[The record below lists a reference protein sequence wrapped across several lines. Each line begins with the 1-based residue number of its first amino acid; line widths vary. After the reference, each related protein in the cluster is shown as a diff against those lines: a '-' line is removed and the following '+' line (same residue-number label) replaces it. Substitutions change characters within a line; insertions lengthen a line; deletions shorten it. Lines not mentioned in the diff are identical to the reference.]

1 MSLSSKSWRLLG
13 GFFLFVAFICVVA
26 WFIYWHGASVGLTE
40 SGHKALALLL
50 IVVALFLWLVLP
62 RMLEHLKKHHDQVQA
77 QATGILP
84 QTDARMATEP
94 SPTDR
99 LNTLRPDLRQ
109 VHGAFWR
116 RKFRLLLV
124 FGEPAQIEA
133 LAPGLFKN
141 QWLEG
146 EGLVLIWG
154 GSVHAGF
161 NDTRLAQWKSL
172 CRWRALDGV
181 VWALDQAQSD
191 DAEAMGQGVRQLREL
206 ARKLRWQLPLHVWQV
221 CKGQWSLKGRRSQ
234 PVGCVLSSPPTALAL
249 SEELN
254 GLIEPLRRCGLGQM
268 QGELGHDFLLR
279 LCEDLRTGGIEHWT
293 QALAPLFGRFVPGVT
308 LRGLWFSPPVEARD
322 QEAKSAS
329 FWLMDPAWRGILKDR
344 PGHARRIGWPAT
356 RIACVA
362 MLALMALW
370 SAGLL
375 LSAFNNR
382 TQALEIER
390 NLAAVQPA
398 GDREQ
403 QVLALHEL
411 MRELGRLDHRAKHG
425 EPWYLRF
432 GLSQNQALID
442 TLWPQY
448 VEANHRLMRDPAASS
463 LKRELAALVA
473 LPPNSTERS
482 TRAPQ
487 AYEQL
492 KAYLMMARPEKVD
505 AVFLSK
511 VLADIEPE
519 REGVPPG
526 LWSALSPSLW
536 QFYAEQLK
544 AHPEW
549 RIEPDPTLLTQ
560 ARQVLIGQLGQ
571 RNAEATLYRKVLD
584 SAADQYPSLDLYDLT
599 GATDARSLFATME
612 SVPGVF
618 TRQAWEGHVREAI
631 DEIAEA
637 RREQIDWVLSDRVGD
652 IAPDLTPDLLR
663 ERLTERYFQE
673 YGSAWL
679 AFLNSLRWQR
689 TSSLGDVIDQLTLM
703 SDVRQSPLIA
713 LTNSLAWQGQA
724 GQRTQALS
732 ESLLKSAE
740 KLVGRD
746 KAQMIDQSLPASH
759 GPLDAT
765 FGPLLALLGKQTGA
779 AEDNLSLQAFLTR
792 VTRSRLKLQQIGNAA
807 DPQAMTQAMAQTVF
821 QGKSIDLTDT
831 QAYASLLAASLGAEW
846 ASIGQTLFVQPL
858 EQAWQQVLQPSAAS
872 INRQWQQGIADHW
885 NEAFTGRYP
894 FAATGSD
901 ASLPLLGQLIRAD
914 SGRIEQFLQRQ
925 LDGVLRKEGNRWVVD
940 AQHSQGLRVNPQ
952 FLAAVNQLSQLADVL
967 YTESGMGLSFELQ
980 AKAVR
985 DLVQTTFTLNGERH
999 HYFNQKES
1007 WQRFAWPGSSA
1018 HPGASLTWTSVRT
1031 GERLYG
1037 DFQGTWG
1044 LIRLLEQAQV
1054 TALDDSDSRFRMVI
1068 KAPDGIDLTW
1078 FLRTEL
1084 GRGPMSL
1091 LALRGFK
1098 MPRQVFLV
1106 ERGGSPGLAQTGG
1119 EQ

>member
-1 MSLSSKSWRLLG
+1 MNQQVEFSKTYSFQTILILAFFMACLVGLAAVGWWFWSGRPDIDQALLQDLLVKILVCWAL
-13 GFFLFVAFICVVA
+13 LFVVVLA
-26 WFIYWHGASVGLTE
+26 VWMTLQGGIRQLVVEADPTPEVEPPPELQKKTSADMVEYLSQQHG
-40 SGHKALALLL
+40 
-50 IVVALFLWLVLP
+50 
-62 RMLEHLKKHHDQVQA
+62 R
-77 QATGILP
+77 
-84 QTDARMATEP
+84 
-94 SPTDR
+94 
-99 LNTLRPDLRQ
+99 
-109 VHGAFWR
+109 FWR
-116 RKFRLLLV
+116 RKFRLILV
-124 FGEPAQIEA
+124 FGEPEQING
-133 LAPGLFKN
+133 LAPDLTEEN
-141 QWLEG
+141 HWLEG
-146 EGLVLIWG
+146 QGIVLIWG
-154 GSVHAGF
+154 GSVQSAMA
-161 NDTRLAQWKSL
+161 DEWVEKWKAL

-181 VWALDQAQSD
+181 VWALNEAQSRD
-191 DAEAMGQGVRQLREL
+191 TSAMTKGVLHLREL
-206 ARKLRWQLPLHVWQV
+206 THKLRWQLPLHVWQV
-221 CKGQWSLKGRRSQ
+221 CEGEWSQSGRRSQ
-234 PVGCVLSSPPTALAL
+234 PVGFVLPSPPTAKVLTEML
-249 SEELN
+249 DELV
-254 GLIEPLRRCGLGQM
+254 LPLREMGISQM
-268 QGELGHDFLLR
+268 KGVMGHDFLWR
-279 LCEDLRTGGIEHWT
+279 LSRDLEAEGITRWNR
-293 QALAPLFGRFVPGVT
+293 ALIPLFGRFVPGVT
-308 LRGLWFSPPVEARD
+308 LRGLWFSPPVQPTVPRSEGLR
-322 QEAKSAS
+322 SS
-329 FWLMDPAWRGILKDR
+329 FWLMDRAWEGVLKDR
-344 PGHARRIGWPAT
+344 RRRARRIGWPVM
-356 RIACVA
+356 RIAHIT
-362 MLALMALW
+362 MLVLVALW

-442 TLWPQY
+442 ALWPQY
-448 VEANHRLMRDPAASS
+448 VEANQRLMRDPAASV

-473 LPPNSTERS
+473 LPPNSAERS
-482 TRAPQ
+482 TRAPV

-492 KAYLMMARPEKVD
+492 KAYLMMGRPEKVD
-505 AVFLSK
+505 AAFLTK
-511 VLADIEPE
+511 VLADTEPQ
-519 REGVPPG
+519 RDGVSPG
-526 LWSALSPSLW
+526 LWSTLSPALW

-544 AHPEW
+544 VHPEW
-549 RIEPDPTLLTQ
+549 RIEPDPTLLAQ

-599 GATDARSLFATME
+599 GATDARSLFASIE

-713 LTNSLAWQGQA
+713 LMNSLAWQGQA

-925 LDGVLRKEGNRWVVD
+925 LDGVLRKEGNRWVVN

-952 FLAAVNQLSQLADVL
+952 FLVAVNQLSQLADVL

-1037 DFQGTWG
+1037 DFQGIWG

-1054 TALDDSDSRFRMVI
+1054 TALDDSDSRFRVVI
-1068 KAPDGIDLTW
+1068 KAPDGIGLTW
-1078 FLRTEL
+1078 YLRTEL

-1091 LALRGFK
+1091 LALRNFK
-1098 MPRQVFLV
+1098 MPKQVFLTS
-1106 ERGGSPGLAQTGG
+1106 R
-1119 EQ
+1119 